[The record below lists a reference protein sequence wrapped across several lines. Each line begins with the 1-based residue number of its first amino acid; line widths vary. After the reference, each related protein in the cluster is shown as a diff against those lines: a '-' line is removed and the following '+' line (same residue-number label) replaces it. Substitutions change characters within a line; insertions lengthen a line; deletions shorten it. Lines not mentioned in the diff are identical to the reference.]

1 MEVRIYIT
9 HAQALHAFVKRL
21 EQLGLSFK
29 RHRQNNDAAQKAR
42 TTEFFVRM
50 SALVEQVK
58 FACHALNLSFDQLQ
72 ALTRPEL
79 ESYLEQSA
87 EALVRNLNERTY
99 QELQVCLNAVGFETF
114 AEGYQRALNHLHAQI
129 EQTFWPIEAFAREAE
144 LLSRSVD

>member
-1 MEVRIYIT
+1 MDARNYIK

-29 RHRQNNDAAQKAR
+29 RHRQNNDATQQAR

-50 SALVEQVK
+50 SALVEQVN

-79 ESYLEQSA
+79 DSYLEQSA
-87 EALVRNLNERTY
+87 EDLVRKWHEQTY
-99 QELQVCLNAVGFETF
+99 QELRHCLNDVAVETF
-114 AEGYQRALNHLHAQI
+114 CVGYQGALNHLHAQI